1 MNERTERGSVGL
13 NKSVQNNENEFFGEK
28 LKSLGIADL
37 NSIII
42 AQINIYSLRN
52 RFDALVSGIRSN
64 LDILMIFSKPGNS

>member
-28 LKSLGIADL
+28 LKSLGIANL

>member
-1 MNERTERGSVGL
+1 MS
-13 NKSVQNNENEFFGEK
+13 FFGEK

>member
-13 NKSVQNNENEFFGEK
+13 NKSVQNDENEFFGEK
-28 LKSLGIADL
+28 LKSLGIANL
-37 NSIII
+37 NCIII

>member
-52 RFDALVSGIRSN
+52 RFDALVVLGVT
-64 LDILMIFSKPGNS
+64 